1 MRAKRVTGPQDTSR
15 MVIVGAAPRVP
26 KETTASRTA
35 FKRADEKI
43 AAFKK
48 SVSKKK

>member
-1 MRAKRVTGPQDTSR
+1 MVAKRGTRKSGTGRT
-15 MVIVGAAPRVP
+15 VIVGAAPRVP